1 MKVLTK
7 EQIMLR
13 TKRISWTSTENLCI
27 RYGKQYNTN
36 PSVLLSVFIIETFYR
51 PFWMRA
57 IEYFAVFF
65 GCLQCLLLKLPMK
78 NYTIGKCQL
87 GLATILN
94 FFGHSYYQHS
104 RKILISS
111 VTEMKQIF
119 SVISNRRA
127 IEILAYRLQP
137 ITHKAS
143 CIYPEK
149 QKSRIRYI
157 GEQFNG
163 RYSYGM
169 LLSEVFYQ
177 LA

>member
-7 EQIMLR
+7 EQVMLSA
-13 TKRISWTSTENLCI
+13 KRKSGTSIKKFCVEFGNQ
-27 RYGKQYNTN
+27 YGTN
-36 PSVLLSVFIIETFYR
+36 PNVLLSVLIIETFYR
-51 PFWMRA
+51 PLWMRV
-57 IEYFAVFF
+57 IEYCAVFF

-94 FFGHSYYQHS
+94 FYGHSYYQHS
-104 RKILISS
+104 RKILISTFS
-111 VTEMKQIF
+111 EIKQIF
-119 SVISNRRA
+119 SIIINKRA

-143 CIYPEK
+143 CIYPEI
-149 QKSRIRYI
+149 QKNRIRYI

-177 LA
+177 LV